1 MTVVPYRRRAK
12 LVFSD
17 KMLFGDGTIYQIKVW
32 SVDCPVPPSGHRY
45 KYSLYFGYPGERIV
59 AYDNERGK
67 GDHKHILGEEYPYA
81 FVSLAQLI
89 DDFGGDVE
97 RVTGRRL

>member
-1 MTVVPYRRRAK
+1 MRIAA
-12 LVFSD
+12 F
-17 KMLFGDGTIYQIKVW
+17 
-32 SVDCPVPPSGHRY
+32 DCPVPPSGHRY

-59 AYDNERGK
+59 AYDNECGK
-67 GDHKHILGEEYPYA
+67 GNHKHIRGAEYPYA

-89 DDFGGDVE
+89 DDFGDEVE

>member
-1 MTVVPYRRRAK
+1 MTVVPYRRRAR

-45 KYSLYFGYPGERIV
+45 KYSLYYGYPGERIV

-67 GDHKHILGEEYPYA
+67 GDHKHILDEEYPYA
-81 FVSLAQLI
+81 SVSLARLI
-89 DDFGGDVE
+89 DDFGDDVE

>member
-1 MTVVPYRRRAK
+1 M
-12 LVFSD
+12 VFSD
-17 KMLFGDGTIYQIKVW
+17 KMLFEDGAIYQIKVW
-32 SVDCPVPPSGHRY
+32 SVGRPVPPSEHGY

-67 GDHKHILGEEYPYA
+67 GDHRHIRDAQFPYA
-81 FVSLAQLI
+81 FVSLARLI
-89 DDFGGDVE
+89 DDFAADVE